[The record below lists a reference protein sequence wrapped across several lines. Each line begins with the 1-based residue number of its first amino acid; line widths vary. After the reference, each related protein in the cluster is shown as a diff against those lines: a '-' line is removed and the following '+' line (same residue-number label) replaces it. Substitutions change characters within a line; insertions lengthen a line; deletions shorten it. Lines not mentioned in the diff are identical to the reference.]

1 MQYIWHFCKY
11 TLALL
16 TLISYDQSKD
26 CSQII
31 RYVTQSKILE
41 KRKWGHF
48 LSMYSSVPN
57 SSIGANRGI
66 GLAIFKISY
75 KHRADMFQIEA

>member
-1 MQYIWHFCKY
+1 MKPV
-11 TLALL
+11 
-16 TLISYDQSKD
+16 SN
-26 CSQII
+26 
-31 RYVTQSKILE
+31 
-41 KRKWGHF
+41 
-48 LSMYSSVPN
+48 YSSVPN